1 MLPILPAWQA
11 NFILWVT
18 RWCCLAFTMRQ
29 FKMYCQ
35 SLQSNI
41 RMPRLPVMTLCQ
53 ATKHDNETCGFFISE
68 RMGVYFQPNT
78 SKLVTLEGAPGR
90 LGVHTTSC
98 FYLLDEFPG
107 RQNHLR
113 LSGHCNSSA
122 DAAMQTAPR
131 DCRFCLNS
139 THAEYPQIET
149 LLINNRNYF
158 CRNGG

>member
-1 MLPILPAWQA
+1 MVLSGLYNASVQI
-11 NFILWVT
+11 V
-18 RWCCLAFTMRQ
+18 
-29 FKMYCQ
+29 
-35 SLQSNI
+35 
-41 RMPRLPVMTLCQ
+41 LPVIVV
-53 ATKHDNETCGFFISE
+53 KHQNACIASCDIVSVQLNMIMINETCGFFISE

-78 SKLVTLEGAPGR
+78 SQLVTLEGAPGR

-131 DCRFCLNS
+131 DCRFCLNN

-149 LLINNRNYF
+149 LLINNHNYY
-158 CRNGG
+158 CRKGG